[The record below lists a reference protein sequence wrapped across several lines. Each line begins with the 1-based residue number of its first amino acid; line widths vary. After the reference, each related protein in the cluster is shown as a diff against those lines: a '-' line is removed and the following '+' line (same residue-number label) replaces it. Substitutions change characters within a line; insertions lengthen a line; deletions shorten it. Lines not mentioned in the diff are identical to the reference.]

1 MVEVGYVRNVVR
13 GVRNDMLLRVV
24 EDYVVECVLLK
35 GKLEQYEQGNYVGG
49 KCLNQK
55 QKNEMFLWK

>member
-35 GKLEQYEQGNYVGG
+35 GKLE
-49 KCLNQK
+49 
-55 QKNEMFLWK
+55 